1 MNLENLNALVTGGSG
16 GLGSAVVRAL
26 AAHGANVAVGFCS
39 NRDAAMETCAV
50 VSAQGRRTAAIE
62 LDQSNPQSIEFCIE
76 KTVGELG
83 GLDIL
88 VNNAAWSVAIPFSD
102 LETLTADIWDR
113 LLATNLRGPYL
124 LSRAAVPHLRKSGR
138 GRIVNISAFIGF
150 APMGSSIAHAVSKA
164 GLIHLTRC
172 LAVALAPEV
181 TVNCVAP
188 GIMEGTGMSSR
199 LPPESIKAMRE
210 RAVLKRTTEIQDVA
224 EQVIQFCRAESAT
237 GQTVVVDAGI
247 YFH

>member
-1 MNLENLNALVTGGSG
+1 MNIENRNAFVTGGSG
-16 GLGSAVVRAL
+16 GLGSAVARAL
-26 AAHGANVAVGFCS
+26 AKHGADVAVGFHS
-39 NRDAAMETCAV
+39 NRDAAIETCAGIV
-50 VSAQGRRTAAIE
+50 AQGRRSAAIE
-62 LDQSNPQSIEFCIE
+62 LDQSNPQSIESSIE
-76 KTVGELG
+76 KTIGELG

-88 VNNAAWSVAIPFSD
+88 INNAAWSVAIPFQD
-102 LETLTADIWDR
+102 LDALTADVWDR

-124 LSRAAVPHLRKSGR
+124 LSRAAAPYLRKSGQ
-138 GRIVNISAFIGF
+138 GRIVNVSAFIGF

-188 GIMEGTGMSSR
+188 GIMERTGMSSR
-199 LPPESIKAMRE
+199 LPPEIIEAMRE
-210 RAVLKRTTEIQDVA
+210 RAALKRTTEIQDVA
-224 EQVIQFCRAESAT
+224 EQIIQFCRGESAT

>member
-1 MNLENLNALVTGGSG
+1 MNLEKRNALVTGGSG
-16 GLGSAVVRAL
+16 GLGSAVARAL
-26 AAHGANVAVGFCS
+26 AEHGANVAVGFHS

-50 VSAQGRRTAAIE
+50 VAAQGRRSAAIE
-62 LDQSNPQSIEFCIE
+62 LDQSNPHSIEVSVE
-76 KTVGELG
+76 ETVGELG

-88 VNNAAWSVAIPFSD
+88 VNNAAWSVAIPFND
-102 LETLTADIWDR
+102 LDALTADVWDR

-124 LSRAAVPHLRKSGR
+124 LSRAAAPHLRKSGR
-138 GRIVNISAFIGF
+138 GRIVNISAFIGL

-224 EQVIQFCRAESAT
+224 DQIIQFCRADSAT